1 MKRKEEGK
9 EGKVKG
15 VTHASL
21 PCDSVSLHS
30 LHSTTGNWNGMVCV
44 LFVFILIQLNSRF
57 ILTPF
62 YSIVI

>member
-30 LHSTTGNWNGMVCV
+30 LHSTTGNWNGMV
-44 LFVFILIQLNSRF
+44 IDG
-57 ILTPF
+57 
-62 YSIVI
+62 

>member
-1 MKRKEEGK
+1 
-9 EGKVKG
+9 
-15 VTHASL
+15 
-21 PCDSVSLHS
+21 
-30 LHSTTGNWNGMVCV
+30 VCV